1 MDASHKRFKTVDD
14 YISSF
19 PANVQQILL
28 RLRQIIRDAAPGA
41 EEIISYNMPTYELH
55 GRLVYFA
62 AWKKHVAL
70 YAAGSAA
77 NAYADEL
84 APFIQE
90 KGTLQFPLDEPLPV
104 ELVRRIV
111 QYRVQENLEA
121 QQNRA
126 R

>member
-84 APFIQE
+84 APYIQD

-121 QQNRA
+121 HHNRA